1 VHTDALESSPSP
13 MRSAMETVIE
23 PVLAP

>member
-1 VHTDALESSPSP
+1 VHTDAPESSPSP